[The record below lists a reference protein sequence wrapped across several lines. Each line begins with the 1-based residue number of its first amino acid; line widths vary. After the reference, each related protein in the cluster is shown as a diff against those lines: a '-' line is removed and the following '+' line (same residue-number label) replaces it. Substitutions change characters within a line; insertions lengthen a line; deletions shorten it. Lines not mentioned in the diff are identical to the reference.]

1 MRNGYTVSFKE
12 TMVGKMSGPGAR
24 SAGSLS
30 AETGVP
36 QSTLSRWLRLYGS
49 VDATGGSMSNNGRA
63 KDWPAEKKLQTVQDY
78 DGLADEESRGRFLRE
93 RGLYSVEIGRWR
105 EEMLAALSRKP
116 KRKDPKDQRIKELER
131 ELRRKE
137 KALAETAALLTLKK
151 TAQQIWGDSED
162 EK

>member
-1 MRNGYTVSFKE
+1 MSKGYTDSFKE
-12 TMVGKMSGPGAR
+12 TIVGKMSGPRAR

-30 AETGVP
+30 AEIGIP
-36 QSTLSRWLRLYGS
+36 QSTLSRWLRQYGNP
-49 VDATGGSMSNNGRA
+49 AGGTMSSKGKPGKRS
-63 KDWPAEKKLQTVQDY
+63 AEEKLQTVQDY
-78 DGLADEESRGRFLRE
+78 DNQPDEESRGRLLRE
-93 RGLYSVEIGRWR
+93 RGLYSVEIERWR
-105 EEMLAALSRKP
+105 ADMLAALKSTSNRN
-116 KRKDPKDQRIKELER
+116 DPKDRRIKELER

>member
-1 MRNGYTVSFKE
+1 
-12 TMVGKMSGPGAR
+12 
-24 SAGSLS
+24 
-30 AETGVP
+30 
-36 QSTLSRWLRLYGS
+36 
-49 VDATGGSMSNNGRA
+49 MSNKGRA
-63 KDWPAEKKLQTVQDY
+63 KDWPAEKKLQTVQEY

-93 RGLYSVEIGRWR
+93 NGLYSVEIRRWR
-105 EEMLAALSRKP
+105 EEMLAALNRKP
-116 KRKDPKDQRIKELER
+116 NRKDPKDQRIKELER